1 MSEWRYA
8 KLTWPEVRQ
17 AAKENKAILL
27 PVAAIEQH
35 GPHLPIDT
43 DNVAALAVCE
53 RAAQAAPER
62 ILCAPPIHY
71 GFNEHNMDFPGTIS
85 VQAQHFID
93 YCYDVAVSFAHHG
106 FPIVLFVN
114 GHASNDPLL
123 QVSARLATLH
133 SDAACAL
140 VSYWDLAKEEVEEWR
155 ESEYPGGMD
164 HAGEFETSI
173 YLALDPTRVQMNKA
187 QADYRVRTKWHYRDL
202 MGGSPVKY
210 VDHLSKMSP
219 DGTGGDPTL
228 GAAWKG
234 VRVLEVVSKAI
245 VEVVDDLRNLPYGPR
260 IDHHDK

>member
-1 MSEWRYA
+1 MAEWRYA

-17 AAKENKAILL
+17 AARDGKAILL

-53 RAAQAAPER
+53 RAAQADPNSL
-62 ILCAPPIHY
+62 LCAPPIHY

-93 YCYDVAVSFAHHG
+93 YCYDVAVSFARHG
-106 FPIVLFVN
+106 FPLILFVN

-123 QVSARLATLH
+123 QVAARLATLH
-133 SDAACAL
+133 AQAACAL

-173 YLALDPTRVQMNKA
+173 YLALDPARVQMDK
-187 QADYRVRTKWHYRDL
+187 
-202 MGGSPVKY
+202 
-210 VDHLSKMSP
+210 
-219 DGTGGDPTL
+219 GTGRLPDPHQVALPRPHGRLAGEIRGPSQQDVTVTAP
-228 GAAWKG
+228 AAIPPSPPPG
-234 VRVLEVVSKAI
+234 KANAFWM
-245 VEVVDDLRNLPYGPR
+245 R
-260 IDHHDK
+260 

>member
-1 MSEWRYA
+1 MTEWRYE

-17 AAKENKAILL
+17 AAQERKSILL

-53 RAAQAAPER
+53 RAAQSAPQKL
-62 ILCAPPIHY
+62 LCAPPINY

-93 YCYDVAVSFAHHG
+93 YCYDVAMSFAHHR

-123 QVSARLATLH
+123 QVAARLATLH
-133 SDAACAL
+133 SNAACAI
-140 VSYWDLAKEEVEEWR
+140 VSYWDLARDDVAQWR

-173 YLALDPTRVQMNKA
+173 YLALDPARVQMDKA
-187 QADYRVRTKWHYRDL
+187 QADYRIRTKWHYRDL

-210 VDHLSKMSP
+210 VDYLSKMTA

-234 VRVLEVVSKAI
+234 ERILETVSQAI
-245 VEVVDDLRNLPYGPR
+245 LEVVDDISNLAYGPR
-260 IDHHDK
+260 IDHHEE